1 MVVEAAL
8 RAGLR
13 VQAGPHTHDHGVDG
27 TFILASGELELMA
40 GEKSPQGL
48 GVDPAPIQCGVKT
61 APAATMRCFKT
72 QVDGGRDAIRGLPQ
86 PRRCDASRLRWTGE
100 GTPSAVSMA
109 SVSSKRASDRGRSEE
124 RRVGKE

>member
-13 VQAGPHTHDHGVDG
+13 VRAGPHTHVHGVDG
-27 TFILASGELELMA
+27 TFILASGELMA

-48 GVDPAPIQCGVKT
+48 GVDPAPIQRGVKT

-72 QVDGGRDAIRGLPQ
+72 QVDGGRDAIRGEYGI
-86 PRRCDASRLRWTGE
+86 GE
-100 GTPSAVSMA
+100 FEEGVRSPLQAV
-109 SVSSKRASDRGRSEE
+109 VVE
-124 RRVGKE
+124 